1 MARVRGKTP
10 KMSLPRYTAVMPNIG
25 REVTFGQSSTSR
37 RRESDHCSISSAIR
51 GNLGRGRLCIFAR
64 CFMPQSR
71 DCERAAAYRLL
82 CPQSESARVRI
93 LRRLWNGKGEWER
106 GCFGFVSL
114 TLLCGL
120 GGSCHLVAAL
130 PRACYLCRR
139 SQAGP

>member
-37 RRESDHCSISSAIR
+37 RRKSDHCSISSAIR

-71 DCERAAAYRLL
+71 GCERAAAYRLL
-82 CPQSESARVRI
+82 CPQAESARVRI

-106 GCFGFVSL
+106 GRSEEHTSELQSRVEL
-114 TLLCGL
+114 VWRLL
-120 GGSCHLVAAL
+120 LVKKNKAIKVT
-130 PRACYLCRR
+130 
-139 SQAGP
+139 SDSGK